1 MISADVAS
9 QSFAITDGVI
19 LILMLVIS
27 MCIGFY
33 HGYANRKTLKTE
45 AEYLMGG
52 RNMSVVPVGMSILA
66 STLSAI
72 GLMGVQTEMYLYGS
86 TFAFSFFPFLV
97 TALVFNKYILPIFY
111 SLNITSMYHYLEKR
125 FDRRVRLFGS
135 ISFLILS
142 TLYMPILLYVPSLSL
157 NQVTGT
163 NVNIT
168 SAILVSI
175 VVLYTCVGGFRATVW
190 TDVFQTV
197 AMFGAIIVV
206 LIKGTVEISDEM
218 GFEGIFRSTYDR
230 DRYEFPTFNIDPTI
244 RHSFWSITFGGVGY
258 CGYIFCNQNV
268 VQRYLSLPSI
278 EKVHRAAWL
287 SVGIFVT
294 IYFLSIYGGSLL
306 LATFNDCDPKMA
318 GLIREH
324 DQLIP
329 FFVLLISRNLPGLA
343 GIFIGGMFCAAL
355 SSMST
360 FLNSMAAVVLEDF
373 FKPLSRKDLSMRAK
387 NWIMRGVVVVFGLLC
402 VPLTAIA
409 EKSNTIMQLTN
420 SFEGVTSGSVLG
432 IFILGI
438 FFPTING
445 SCALVGGIA
454 GLILM
459 GWISFSAQTAIAA
472 GDIVFETKPLSHE
485 GCPDLF
491 NITVNL
497 NETSLEA
504 ERSYVFPLFR
514 ISYLFYIPLGIVTTV
529 TVAFLMRYLT
539 GGNKPGDVDAT
550 LISRLVHSRDTDVN
564 EIARSQDIIEEKI
577 DLMPKDER
585 TLSRVKITK

>member
-1 MISADVAS
+1 MIDVNVAS
-9 QSFAITDGVI
+9 QSFSLVDSVI
-19 LILMLVIS
+19 LILMLIIS
-27 MCIGFY
+27 LGIGIY

-45 AEYLMGG
+45 VEYLMGG
-52 RNMSVVPVGMSILA
+52 KNMSVVPVGMSILA

-97 TALVFNKYILPIFY
+97 TALLFNRYILPIFY

-163 NVNIT
+163 NIHVT
-168 SAILVSI
+168 SSILVAI
-175 VVLYTCVGGFRATVW
+175 VVLYTCIGGFRATVW
-190 TDVFQTV
+190 TDVFQTIT
-197 AMFGAIIVV
+197 MFGSIIVV
-206 LIKGTVEISDEM
+206 LIKGTVELSDEI
-218 GFEGIFRSTYDR
+218 GFEGIFRNTYER
-230 DRYEFPTFNIDPTI
+230 DRYEFPTLRIDPTI
-244 RHSFWSITFGGVGY
+244 RHSFWSITLGGVGY

-268 VQRYLSLPSI
+268 VQRYLSLPSLK
-278 EKVHRAAWL
+278 KVHRAAWL
-287 SVGIFVT
+287 SVSIFVS

-306 LATFNDCDPKMA
+306 LATFSDCDPKMA
-318 GLIREH
+318 GLIQEH

-373 FKPLSRKDLSMRAK
+373 FKPLSRRNLTMRAK
-387 NWIMRGVVVVFGLLC
+387 NWIMRGVVVVCGLFC
-402 VPLTAIA
+402 VPLMAIA

-438 FFPTING
+438 FFPSING
-445 SCALVGGIA
+445 SCALMGGIA
-454 GLILM
+454 GLVLM
-459 GWISFSAQTAIAA
+459 GWISFSAQSAIAA
-472 GDIVFETKPLSHE
+472 GDLIFETKPLTHE
-485 GCPDLF
+485 GCPDVF
-491 NITVNL
+491 NITVHL
-497 NETSLEA
+497 NETALNT
-504 ERSYVFPLFR
+504 ER
-514 ISYLFYIPLGIVTTV
+514 
-529 TVAFLMRYLT
+529 
-539 GGNKPGDVDAT
+539 
-550 LISRLVHSRDTDVN
+550 
-564 EIARSQDIIEEKI
+564 
-577 DLMPKDER
+577 
-585 TLSRVKITK
+585 

>member
-1 MISADVAS
+1 MIGADAVN
-9 QSFAITDGVI
+9 QSFSFVDSTI
-19 LILMLVIS
+19 LILMLIIS
-27 MCIGFY
+27 MCIGVY

-45 AEYLMGG
+45 LEYLMGG
-52 RNMSVVPVGMSILA
+52 RKMAVIPVGMSILA
-66 STLSAI
+66 STISAI
-72 GLMGVQTEMYLYGS
+72 GLMGVQTEMYLYGG
-86 TFAFSFFPFLV
+86 TFAFSFFPFIV
-97 TALVFNKYILPIFY
+97 TAFLFNKYILPIFY

-168 SAILVSI
+168 SSILVSI
-175 VVLYTCVGGFRATVW
+175 VVLYTCIGGFRATVW
-190 TDVFQTV
+190 TDVFQTIT
-197 AMFGAIIVV
+197 MFGAIIVV
-206 LIKGTVEISDEM
+206 LIKGTVEISDEI
-218 GFEGIFRSTYDR
+218 GFEGIFRSTYER
-230 DRYEFPTFNIDPTI
+230 DRYEFPTFRIDPTI

-287 SVGIFVT
+287 SVSIFVS

-318 GLIREH
+318 GLIKEH

-329 FFVLLISRNLPGLA
+329 FFVILIARNLPGLA

-373 FKPLSRKDLSMRAK
+373 FKPLSRNRLSMTAK
-387 NWIMRGVVVVFGLLC
+387 NWIMRAVVVVCGLMC
-402 VPLTAIA
+402 IPLMAIA
-409 EKSNTIMQLTN
+409 ERSNTIMQLTN

-432 IFILGI
+432 IFMLGI
-438 FFPTING
+438 FFPSING
-445 SCALVGGIA
+445 NCALMGGIA
-454 GLILM
+454 GLTLM
-459 GWISFSAQTAIAA
+459 GWISFSAQSAIAT
-472 GDIVFETKPLSHE
+472 GDLFFETKPLSHE
-485 GCPDLF
+485 GCSDVF
-491 NITVNL
+491 NITVHL
-497 NETSLEA
+497 NETA
-504 ERSYVFPLFR
+504 IERSEVMPLFR
-514 ISYLFYIPLGIVTTV
+514 ISYLFYIPLGMITTIS
-529 TVAFLMRYLT
+529 VAFLMRLLT
-539 GGNKPGDVDAT
+539 GGNKPGDVDST
-550 LISRLVHSRDTDVN
+550 LISRLVHSRDTDVG
-564 EIARSQDIIEEKI
+564 ELTCSQDILEENL
-577 DLMPKDER
+577 DLMPKSSEQ
-585 TLSRVKITK
+585 LSKVKVVKK